1 MKKWEKFED
10 EVADYIKE
18 KLYSYDVSVEQYG
31 KENST
36 VPDILITIN
45 KNNKKFYVEIKMP
58 LAQTSQFVVEIKN
71 DKFVYST
78 KNKFKINNYSEEI
91 IKILNDNFNLY
102 KNVSETGMKVSV
114 PEAIALSFIASNMEN
129 KNVKFVVTID
139 DKEDKIIF
147 PVSKFSEIYKVNTI
161 LRRKK
166 SGSQSLPKKYY
177 SDVEQLLSSIFKN
190 YNYKLYS
197 SNNKLF
203 LKIPIN
209 LDRSNCYIDSKALS
223 NGKRYFLSRKE
234 NDLYEI
240 RITSK
245 TNNPNV
251 IFEILLK
258 ENVDFKDYGIEKLIK
273 YIEDES

>member
-10 EVADYIKE
+10 EVANYIKE
-18 KLYSYDVSVEQYG
+18 KLYSYGVSVKQYG

-78 KNKFKINNYSEEI
+78 KNKFRLNSYSEEI
-91 IKILNDNFNLY
+91 IKVLNGNFNLY
-102 KNVSETGMKVSV
+102 KNVKETGMKVNV
-114 PEAIALSFIASNMEN
+114 PEAIAVSFIVSNMEN

-139 DKEDKIIF
+139 DKENKILF
-147 PVSKFSEIYKVNTI
+147 PISKFNEIYKVNTI

-177 SDVEQLLSSIFKN
+177 SDVEKLLSSIFKN

-203 LKIPIN
+203 LEIPIN
-209 LDRSNCYIDSKALS
+209 LDRSNCYIDSKVLPI
-223 NGKRYFLSRKE
+223 GRRYFLSNKE
-234 NDLYEI
+234 NGLYEI
-240 RITSK
+240 RLTSK
-245 TNNPNV
+245 INNPNV

-258 ENVDFKDYGIEKLIK
+258 TNTNFKNYGIEEFIT
-273 YIEDES
+273 YIENES

>member
-10 EVADYIKE
+10 EVATYIKE
-18 KLYSYDVSVEQYG
+18 KLYSYDVSVKQYG

-78 KNKFKINNYSEEI
+78 KNKFRLNSYSEEI
-91 IKILNDNFNLY
+91 IKVLNGSFNLY
-102 KNVSETGMKVSV
+102 KNVRETGMKVNV
-114 PEAIALSFIASNMEN
+114 PEAIAVSFIVSNMEN

-139 DKEDKIIF
+139 DKENKILF
-147 PVSKFSEIYKVNTI
+147 PISKFNEIYKVNTI

-177 SDVEQLLSSIFKN
+177 CDVEKILSSIFKN

-203 LKIPIN
+203 LEIPIN
-209 LDRSNCYIDSKALS
+209 LDRSNCYIDSKVLPI
-223 NGKRYFLSRKE
+223 GRRYFLSNKE
-234 NDLYEI
+234 NGLYEI
-240 RITSK
+240 RLTSK
-245 TNNPNV
+245 INNPNV

-258 ENVDFKDYGIEKLIK
+258 TNTNFKNYGIEEFIT
-273 YIEDES
+273 YIENES

>member
-10 EVADYIKE
+10 EVATYIKE
-18 KLYSYDVSVEQYG
+18 KLYSYDVSVKQYG

-78 KNKFKINNYSEEI
+78 KNKFRLNSYSEEI
-91 IKILNDNFNLY
+91 IKVLNGNFNLY
-102 KNVSETGMKVSV
+102 KNVRETGMKVNV
-114 PEAIALSFIASNMEN
+114 PEAIAVSFIVSNMEN

-139 DKEDKIIF
+139 DKENKILF
-147 PVSKFSEIYKVNTI
+147 PISKFNEIYKVNTI

-177 SDVEQLLSSIFKN
+177 SDVEKLLSSIFKN

-203 LKIPIN
+203 LEIPIN
-209 LDRSNCYIDSKALS
+209 LDRSNCYIDSKVLPI
-223 NGKRYFLSRKE
+223 GRRYFLSNKE
-234 NDLYEI
+234 NGLYEI
-240 RITSK
+240 RLTSK
-245 TNNPNV
+245 INNPNV

-258 ENVDFKDYGIEKLIK
+258 TNTNFKNYGIEEFIT
-273 YIEDES
+273 YIENES

>member
-10 EVADYIKE
+10 EVATYIKE
-18 KLYSYDVSVEQYG
+18 KLYSYDVSVKQYG

-78 KNKFKINNYSEEI
+78 KNKFRLNSYSEEI
-91 IKILNDNFNLY
+91 IKVLNGNFNLY
-102 KNVSETGMKVSV
+102 KNVKETGMKVNV
-114 PEAIALSFIASNMEN
+114 PEAIAVSFIVSNMEN

-139 DKEDKIIF
+139 DKENKILF
-147 PVSKFSEIYKVNTI
+147 PISKFNEIYKVNTI

-177 SDVEQLLSSIFKN
+177 SDVEKLLSSIFKN

-203 LKIPIN
+203 LEIPIN
-209 LDRSNCYIDSKALS
+209 LDRSNCYIDSKVLPI
-223 NGKRYFLSRKE
+223 GRRYFLSNKE
-234 NDLYEI
+234 NGLYEI
-240 RITSK
+240 RLTSK
-245 TNNPNV
+245 INNPNV

-258 ENVDFKDYGIEKLIK
+258 TNTNFKNYGIEEFIT
-273 YIEDES
+273 YIENES